1 MEPEPRSRPSE
12 PGHCVSRPPSSGSA
26 FPASLLSAAG
36 AEPGSLPGTVAAVL
50 PAGGCGERMGV
61 SIPKQF
67 CGLLERPL
75 ISYTL
80 QALER

>member
-1 MEPEPRSRPSE
+1 MSGPA
-12 PGHCVSRPPSSGSA
+12 GAGSA
-26 FPASLLSAAG
+26 FPESTLSAAG

-61 SIPKQF
+61 RTPKQF
-67 CGLLERPL
+67 CRVLERPL

-80 QALER
+80 QAMER